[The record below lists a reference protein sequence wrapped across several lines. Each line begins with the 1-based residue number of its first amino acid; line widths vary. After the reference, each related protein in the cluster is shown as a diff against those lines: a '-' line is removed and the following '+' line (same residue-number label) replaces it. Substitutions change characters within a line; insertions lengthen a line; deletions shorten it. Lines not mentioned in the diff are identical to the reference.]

1 MAGFSVVPLLALLLA
16 WAAPVN
22 VVGEV
27 RAALARNDIAQ
38 AEQRARD
45 YRAARGVTPEF
56 LEAWSWL
63 GRGALAAGD
72 YERAER
78 YAAETRALALEELK
92 RRPLDAERRL
102 PTALGASV
110 EVQAQAMAARGGR
123 LEALEFLARELEAWR
138 TTSIRTRIQKNINLL
153 SLEGK
158 PAPALDLS
166 TVLGPPASPLEA
178 LRGRPVLLFFWAHW
192 CGDCK
197 AQAHVLA
204 RLQKEFPE
212 LVVLGPTQRYGYV
225 ARGEEAGPEAELRYI
240 DEIRVRF
247 YHEVAG
253 MAVPVN
259 EEIFRQYGA
268 STTPTLVLAD
278 RAGIVRLYHPGKM
291 TYEELAPRIR
301 ALK

>member
-1 MAGFSVVPLLALLLA
+1 MAGLTVVQLLSLLLVS
-16 WAAPVN
+16 AAPVN
-22 VVGEV
+22 LVGEI
-27 RAALARNDIAQ
+27 RAALARNDIAL
-38 AEQRARD
+38 AEQRAKD
-45 YRAARGVTPEF
+45 YRAAHGVTPEF
-56 LEAWSWL
+56 VEAWSWL
-63 GRGALAAGD
+63 GRGALAAKD
-72 YERAER
+72 YDRADR
-78 YAAETRALALEELK
+78 YAAETRALVLEQLK
-92 RRPLDAERRL
+92 SRPLDAERRL
-102 PTALGASV
+102 PTALGASI
-110 EVQAQAMAARGGR
+110 EVQAQALAARGE
-123 LEALEFLARELEAWR
+123 LSEALAFLARELETWR
-138 TTSIRTRIQKNINLL
+138 TTSIRTRIHKNINLL

-197 AQAHVLA
+197 AQAPVLA

-240 DEIRVRF
+240 DEVRARF
-247 YHEVAG
+247 YHELPG
-253 MAVPVN
+253 MPVPVN

-301 ALK
+301 DLK